1 MSFYIE
7 VSPQGKILGQGSTN
21 ISIEEMNVFAAP
33 KLFVEV
39 PERVSNAGVSYWDG
53 KKISLLPERPNED
66 HQFNY
71 NTWLWEDARALDNT
85 RVSKAQL
92 IEQARD
98 ALILAPIFYQGKL
111 LDADERAQTN
121 ITNKINEFESR
132 LSLGQEVPSEQLVW
146 RDANNINTTFTSRV
160 DMLLWLRGLA
170 VSISERGTNA
180 YAWSWAKKAEV
191 LSATT
196 LEEIDAVTLT

>member
-1 MSFYIE
+1 MIDYAIYDDE
-7 VSPQGKILGQGSTN
+7 GKYLQRGKVTDS
-21 ISIEEMNVFAAP
+21 
-33 KLFVEV
+33 LCV
-39 PERVSNAGVSYWDG
+39 PEGNVYLG
-53 KKISLLPERPNED
+53 KVDPTNQYHNTEQNTPTNFPDKPFSWYKFNYSTKLWFDPRELDEAREQKSILIEAKRDEKIS
-66 HQFNY
+66 
-71 NTWLWEDARALDNT
+71 
-85 RVSKAQL
+85 V
-92 IEQARD
+92 
-98 ALILAPIFYQGKL
+98 PIVFLGVL
-111 LDADERAQTN
+111 LDADFRAQAN

-170 VSISERGTNA
+170 VSISERGTAA